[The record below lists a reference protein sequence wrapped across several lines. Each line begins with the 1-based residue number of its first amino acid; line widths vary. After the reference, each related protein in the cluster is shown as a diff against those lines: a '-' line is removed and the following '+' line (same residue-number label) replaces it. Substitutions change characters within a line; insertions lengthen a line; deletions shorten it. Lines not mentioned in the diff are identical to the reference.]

1 MLKLEDI
8 NAAIEVREQQDRLS
22 DEVCS
27 ELCWLYT
34 IRNEMEKRNK
44 PKSIN
49 APMLYSQANGTINRT
64 ERSAE
69 VSPLTIS
76 EAKEWAYEM
85 GEHWNYEQAKEA
97 MARKQI
103 SGSPI
108 DFFATLD
115 LMYSTFSDV
124 AEKYQV
130 SSLDFFAD
138 LAQAFLKDGGREKIA
153 SYYEY
158 VAK

>member
-8 NAAIEVREQQDRLS
+8 NAAIDVREQQERLS

-44 PKSIN
+44 PKPIN
-49 APMLYSQANGTINRT
+49 TSVFYNQANSPIKRVYSEN
-64 ERSAE
+64 E
-69 VSPLTIS
+69 VQPLTLE
-76 EAKEWAYEM
+76 EAEEWTSDM

-124 AEKYQV
+124 AEKYQI

-153 SYYEY
+153 AYYEY